1 MYASMPQLLQGS
13 ATLFLFSHIQI
24 LLFTY
29 IYIGKYSRN
38 TMGFELRI
46 SPSTPYGRR
55 RCHLVQRQLVS
66 NLQIL
71 TETVI

>member
-29 IYIGKYSRN
+29 IYIGKYITHAIQWDLNSGSHPPPLMEGEGAIWSKDN
-38 TMGFELRI
+38 WCQIYKSL
-46 SPSTPYGRR
+46 
-55 RCHLVQRQLVS
+55 QRQ
-66 NLQIL
+66 
-71 TETVI
+71 